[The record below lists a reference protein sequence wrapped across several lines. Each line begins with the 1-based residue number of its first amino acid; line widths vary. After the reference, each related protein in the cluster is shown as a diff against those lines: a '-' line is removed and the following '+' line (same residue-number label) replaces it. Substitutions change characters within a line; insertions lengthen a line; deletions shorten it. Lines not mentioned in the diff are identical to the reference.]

1 MRIVA
6 RTVGPLPPRVC
17 AACSMRPSRSIS
29 RMPRSP
35 APLPRG
41 GARGQRLRPSGVCSR
56 SERTNLRRRI
66 VNLADP
72 ERLFPTRSASVGQHN
87 RRAKEFPDPSRR
99 ATDPTRIPRPLKL
112 TTPVSSFIDQGPG
125 SRHPESPALPFEDLR
140 EFRSQFE
147 ATQEED
153 QAAALTTIDSPRAQT
168 VASYLMR
175 AAPCRSLEDMDARLI
190 ATGHR
195 SPAGQPGRRVERRV
209 ASSSLGRCH
218 Y

>member
-1 MRIVA
+1 MLAAALAQRADCLVVAVDPAAAMLALAKQRYEGASVSWVLGDA
-6 RTVGPLPPRVC
+6 RTV
-17 AACSMRPSRSIS
+17 
-29 RMPRSP
+29 
-35 APLPRG
+35 
-41 GARGQRLRPSGVCSR
+41 RL
-56 SERTNLRRRI
+56 
-66 VNLADP
+66 
-72 ERLFPTRSASVGQHN
+72 
-87 RRAKEFPDPSRR
+87 SRR
-99 ATDPTRIPRPLKL
+99 FDLVLL
-112 TTPVSSFIDQGPG
+112 TGHAFQVLLTPD
-125 SRHPESPALPFEDLR
+125 
-140 EFRSQFE
+140 
-147 ATQEED
+147 D